1 MPYSAS
7 LQAILADFASKV
19 VNGTNS
25 SAYKAITTALDS
37 SWTLFSHMEQCV
49 ALGTLTALVPLFN
62 NTNNVGASY
71 GDGKISIPVTG
82 LGDLSSGGTLAQ
94 FILMLGHEV
103 HHAELSPDLSRGWTT
118 FLNGVNDLAARPG
131 FQDYTQLLLVSQNL
145 HALDEAESQIAGWNA
160 MIGYANS
167 HGLNTSAAAIRAMG
181 GNFSSY
187 VMAADSSPVEGLH
200 FNSDYSISLTAAN
213 VAAVV
218 MTYFLNPN
226 SRFAF
231 NLTYPEVYA
240 SGELDYIFQKANGD
254 KIAVDLNLLHI
265 DPVRLQSANPFHLA
279 EGKSV
284 KIYDPITYETHTFQ
298 SNGAGVTR
306 VNSRPITLEG
316 GDKTEER
323 IYNADGLLVST
334 DHAWTKSDGSSGSD
348 TLDAAGNFYERTQS
362 ATGATQFSF
371 VNATGDHGSG
381 YKTIDGT
388 THNETFRADGTYSIN
403 TYYADGSYEYSWK
416 NSGGVTARGF
426 KRENENNSE
435 TYNKDGSY
443 SIFSKDAD
451 GVNTS
456 IVHNADG
463 TYREATNRRDGTFSI
478 STLDA
483 KGTKSNEELT
493 VDHDYTRT
501 TENADGSKEK
511 FSQAS
516 DGMTTKE
523 TTDVAGNVLWEQI
536 VYNVSM
542 SKKYTGI
549 DGSHWHSERTA
560 TSSVSEGVNSDGS
573 YFKFLLTTIDKNH
586 SVAESWETYA
596 NGDTVATLA
605 DLYPNASGTVF
616 PGRDYRTTYNATTKQ
631 TITNKTELDGSATK
645 EIAGDGYSYYTSFG
659 THHEILLEKGF
670 NNGQS
675 NNGYAYHYDRELLA
689 SGAYHQVTVADCE
702 PFGPNY
708 FNAFTESQTEVD
720 GTISGHTIAYQGG
733 YIWEETY
740 YTGNIHGNIHTVKSQ
755 LDKDGNIV
763 TTEEDGMWEIS
774 SIALIGQSQETLSL
788 TGL

>member
-1 MPYSAS
+1 MKRVILFLISLASAAAYAAEPTHE
-7 LQAILADFASKV
+7 LPKQQVQAEFVQTLINMNTSGPEQGSEHCVAAADIVEGLKSKW
-19 VNGTNS
+19 NIS
-25 SAYKAITTALDS
+25 SEHATLALDS

-200 FNSDYSISLTAAN
+200 FNSDYSISPTAAN

-388 THNETFRADGTYSIN
+388 THSETFRADGTYSIN

-416 NSGGVTARGF
+416 NSGG
-426 KRENENNSE
+426 
-435 TYNKDGSY
+435 
-443 SIFSKDAD
+443 DAD

-523 TTDVAGNVLWEQI
+523 TTDVAGNMARIGTPNEPPL
-536 VYNVSM
+536 
-542 SKKYTGI
+542 
-549 DGSHWHSERTA
+549 
-560 TSSVSEGVNSDGS
+560 
-573 YFKFLLTTIDKNH
+573 
-586 SVAESWETYA
+586 VA
-596 NGDTVATLA
+596 
-605 DLYPNASGTVF
+605 
-616 PGRDYRTTYNATTKQ
+616 
-631 TITNKTELDGSATK
+631 
-645 EIAGDGYSYYTSFG
+645 
-659 THHEILLEKGF
+659 
-670 NNGQS
+670 
-675 NNGYAYHYDRELLA
+675 
-689 SGAYHQVTVADCE
+689 
-702 PFGPNY
+702 
-708 FNAFTESQTEVD
+708 
-720 GTISGHTIAYQGG
+720 
-733 YIWEETY
+733 
-740 YTGNIHGNIHTVKSQ
+740 
-755 LDKDGNIV
+755 
-763 TTEEDGMWEIS
+763 
-774 SIALIGQSQETLSL
+774 
-788 TGL
+788 